1 MSTFIVPI
9 TREAAYEIALQTPKP
24 EQVSILAALENPTP
38 DAMPKGFSCA
48 GLHSGVKNRSKD
60 LMLCYCEQPA
70 IAAGVFTTN
79 IVKAPPVIL
88 SEEIVAKSEQIRA
101 IVCNSGNANACTGE
115 PGMKD
120 AKTMAEVTAK
130 ALGILPKEVIVSS
143 TGVIGQPMPMENIT
157 NGIFQA
163 AKQLSPDRFL
173 DAAAGI
179 MTTDTF
185 IKTLSIEVTLV
196 SGKKVKLS
204 GMAKG
209 SGMIHPNM
217 ATMLA
222 FLSTD
227 ATIEKSV
234 LQQALTESNERSFN
248 CISVDGDTSTN
259 DMVVVLANGAA
270 ETETIEPGSENYDRF
285 QTALH
290 YLMSVLAKLIVLDGE
305 GATKFIEL
313 NVEGAA
319 TNEDARLAG
328 KTVAT
333 SSLFK
338 TALFGED
345 ANWGRIIAA
354 LGRSGAGFNPA
365 DVEVS
370 FNGLPILK
378 KNYEIVFKEEDA
390 KHALQERLVEVHIK
404 LGEGDGTA
412 KIWTCDLTDGYI
424 HINADYRT

>member
-1 MSTFIVPI
+1 M
-9 TREAAYEIALQTPKP
+9 QTPKP
-24 EQVSILAALENPTP
+24 EHVSILAALDQET
-38 DAMPKGFSCA
+38 AEATPKGFSFA
-48 GLHSGVKNRSKD
+48 GLHSGVKNRNKD
-60 LMLCYCEQPA
+60 LMLSYSEHPA

-79 IVKAPPVIL
+79 VVKAPPVVL
-88 SEEIVAKSEQIRA
+88 SQEFVAKSNAIRA

-120 AKTMAEVTAK
+120 AKAMAEITAK
-130 ALGILPKEVIVSS
+130 ALKILPEEVVVSS
-143 TGVIGQPMPMENIT
+143 TGVIGRLLPMEPIK
-157 NGIFQA
+157 NGILQA
-163 AKQLSPDRFL
+163 SQELSPIGFQN
-173 DAAAGI
+173 AAAAI

-185 IKTLSIEVTLV
+185 TKTLFIEIELV
-196 SGKKVKLS
+196 SGKKVKLC

-227 ATIEKSV
+227 ATFEKSV
-234 LQQALTESNERSFN
+234 LQQALSESNQCSFN

-270 ETETIEPGSENYDRF
+270 QAELIEPGSENYDRF
-285 QTALH
+285 QVALQ
-290 YLMSVLAKLIVLDGE
+290 YLMTVLGKLIVLDGE

-313 NVEGAA
+313 NIEGAE
-319 TNEDARLAG
+319 TDEDARLAG

-354 LGRSGAGFNPA
+354 LGRSGAVFNPA

-370 FNGLPILK
+370 FNGLPILQ
-378 KNYEIVFKEEDA
+378 KNYDIVIKEEEA
-390 KHALQERLVEVHIK
+390 KRVLKERLVEVHIK
-404 LGEGDGTA
+404 LGEGSGSA
-412 KIWTCDLTDGYI
+412 KVWTCDLTDGYI